1 MPTTETLTVV
11 TAEEGSTILVLEVE
25 ELAFEKSSVNV
36 HNGDRHPN

>member
-1 MPTTETLTVV
+1 MPTTETLTV